1 MVNSI
6 PVVYDPSLTVK
17 DYRARVGGP
26 AKQSDVKYM
35 RLTKVNNSGLS
46 VRRGILLGRLV
57 TPGRLDSGDTIVV
70 PENWQGVT
78 WLKEIQDIATI
89 LGQFDLMT
97 GVVCGA
103 LK

>member
-1 MVNSI
+1 MQAI
-6 PVVYDPSLTVK
+6 PVVYDPSHTGK
-17 DYRARVGGP
+17 NYRAWVGSP

-35 RLTKVNNSGLS
+35 RLTKVNNSGFSL
-46 VRRGILLGRLV
+46 RRGIPLGRLL
-57 TPGRLDSGDTIVV
+57 TPGRLDSGATIVV
-70 PENWQGVT
+70 PENWQGVS